1 MLIKKE
7 IHIFKPTYL
16 NHNHMPKVF
25 YKTLLKKII
34 IKYFIK
40 RNAFYI
46 SDNLII

>member
-25 YKTLLKKII
+25 YKTLFFFEKNNNQIFYQKKC
-34 IKYFIK
+34 FL
-40 RNAFYI
+40 YI
-46 SDNLII
+46 R